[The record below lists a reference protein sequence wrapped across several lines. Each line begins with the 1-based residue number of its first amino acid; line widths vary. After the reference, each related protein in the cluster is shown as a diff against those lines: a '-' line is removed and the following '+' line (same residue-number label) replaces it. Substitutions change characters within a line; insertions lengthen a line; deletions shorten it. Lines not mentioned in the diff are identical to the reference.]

1 MKKLAWMLA
10 AMLLTTFGQPAAA
23 QLKSVYDEVKQ
34 RGVLRAGVTTEV
46 PFFGFIDEK
55 GEHVGFDAEI
65 AAGIA
70 QKLGVKLEIV
80 PVTSA
85 TRIPML
91 QQGRIDLIAATLSH
105 YRSRD
110 DVIDFS
116 IGYFYTPQTL
126 LVKKGSGIRSVADM
140 AGKRMGATIGSGA
153 VKIFKE
159 VQPKATIQTFEGY
172 AETFLALQQG
182 TVDCIATD
190 ATILASLRAS
200 APNPDDFEVL
210 FTKEAVYGGGEYG
223 IGVRENDSK
232 WRDRVNYALQDLWLD
247 GSWDRMF
254 DKWIGRESK
263 LKLTK
268 EQLGFTMTVWGN

>member
-1 MKKLAWMLA
+1 MAKLRFLLVA
-10 AMLLTTFGQPAAA
+10 AMLAFAALPAAA
-23 QLKSVYDEVKQ
+23 QQKSVYDQVKE

-46 PFFGFIDEK
+46 PFFGFIDER
-55 GEHVGFDAEI
+55 GEQAGFDADI
-65 AAGIA
+65 ARAIA
-70 QKLGVKLEIV
+70 QKLGVKAELV

-116 IGYFYTPQTL
+116 IPYFYSPQTM

-190 ATILASLRAS
+190 ATILASLKAS
-200 APNPDDFEVL
+200 APDPDDYEVL
-210 FTKEAVYGGGEYG
+210 FTKDAEYGGGEYG
-223 IGVRENDSK
+223 IGVSENDSK
-232 WRDRVNYALQDLWLD
+232 WRDHVNYALQDLWLD
-247 GSWDRMF
+247 GTWERIF
-254 DKWIGRESK
+254 DKWVGRESK
-263 LKLTK
+263 LKLSK